1 MALTFG
7 NMDQQVQQQ
16 ADVFSNNPA
25 ALQQRYQESGD
36 LLHLLALQKLKYEK
50 ESAAREMQMQME
62 QRPQTIAQQ
71 REAEVMGLTKDELAK
86 QMGGIMAQRQSAEQ
100 GNIKRAAA
108 GQPPGQR
115 MAMAPPPQMGGVAGQ
130 PAPNMVNMAQGGI
143 VGFEPGGRVEG
154 GQVQALLNELGISEA
169 VYNSRPEL
177 KAKIDAIVAGRGE
190 GSQRGRDV
198 GDPAALRRALSA
210 EAEKASGKIT
220 GGAETLSYLFGT
232 QEGHRDLQARNAAAQ
247 KDAALFRSAVP
258 RSGAALSSLSPP
270 PNAAPSAQPG
280 LPGSLAGLEASAL
293 GDFGQFGAGAPTAKV
308 KPQSKLIPA
317 APAAPQ
323 LSNPATAMSKLAGV
337 TAAMPAGDR
346 ATYRDPSKTTEG
358 IALAK
363 DRARILKDTEK
374 SMGRNLVEEQAAR
387 QAGVGSLLRRDER
400 RDMYDKLMAD
410 REALKKRQAEARA
423 RRGPLADLLASP
435 RAGSSAFGRIGQDLY
450 RGQERRFGEEQRDL
464 NYLYQMAKDRETADM
479 EAGKSQV
486 TAGTAARSY
495 AEADI
500 QNARR
505 DASSLLRDRGND
517 LSDIAKGYLNAD
529 TANMTAEAALR
540 ADRVK
545 MAVSEADN
553 SVKTAVANLESKIQ
567 TERNVIEREKI
578 SDMSID
584 RRRKLF
590 GEVSNMIAKVRTD
603 YDKIKEDAAAAALL
617 VPPISKLRGEARDAA
632 LANTRKKYDA
642 MRDASVGELQKFS
655 GRLKDSISGGS
666 GAGFKFLGKE

>member
-25 ALQQRYQESGD
+25 ALQQRYQQSQQ
-36 LLHLLALQKLKYEK
+36 LLDLLALQKIKSDK
-50 ESAAREMQMQME
+50 EAAAREMQMQME

-100 GNIKRAAA
+100 SNIKRAAA

-130 PAPNMVNMAQGGI
+130 PAPNMARMAGGGI
-143 VGFEPGGRVEG
+143 VSF
-154 GQVQALLNELGISEA
+154 
-169 VYNSRPEL
+169 
-177 KAKIDAIVAGRGE
+177 AGDE
-190 GSQRGRDV
+190 GSLVEVTDEQLRDRMEGMTFETFKSLPEKWQQRIRQQLV
-198 GDPAALRRALSA
+198 GNPDPSAFERADSDAKLRRRALQAAVDAAKKQGPSLGNRLGA
-210 EAEKASGKIT
+210 FFLPESQT
-220 GGAETLSYLFGT
+220 GGI
-232 QEGHRDLQARNAAAQ
+232 
-247 KDAALFRSAVP
+247 DAARQEALVNLDRAKDMRAGLNPPSA
-258 RSGAALSSLSPP
+258 
-270 PNAAPSAQPG
+270 PNAAPNAQPG
-280 LPGSLAGLEASAL
+280 LPGSFAGLDASAL
-293 GDFGQFGAGAPTAKV
+293 MSAPPAAQAQAQAKATAA
-308 KPQSKLIPA
+308 PA
-317 APAAPQ
+317 APAALAAPQ
-323 LSNPATAMSKLAGV
+323 LAAPATASSKLAGV
-337 TAAMPAGDR
+337 TTAMPAGDR

-363 DRARILKDTEK
+363 DRARILKGTEN
-374 SMGRNLVEEQAAR
+374 SMGRNPVEEQAAR

-450 RGQERRFGEEQRDL
+450 RDQERRFGEEQRDL

-486 TAGTAARSY
+486 TAGTTARGY

-578 SDMSID
+578 SGMSID
-584 RRRKLF
+584 RKQKLF
-590 GEVSNMIAKVRTD
+590 GTVSNMIAKVRTD
-603 YDKIKEDAAAAALL
+603 YDKIKENAATAALL
-617 VPPISKLRGEARDAA
+617 VPPVSKLEGKARDAA
-632 LANTRKKYDA
+632 LANIRKKYNT
-642 MRDASVGELQKFS
+642 MRDASVGELLKFS
-655 GRLKDSISGGS
+655 GRLRDSISGGS
-666 GAGFKFLGKE
+666 GRKLEVVR

>member
-25 ALQQRYQESGD
+25 ALQQRYQQSQQ
-36 LLHLLALQKLKYEK
+36 LLDLLALQKIKSDK
-50 ESAAREMQMQME
+50 EAAAREMQMSME

-130 PAPNMVNMAQGGI
+130 PAPNMARMAGGGI
-143 VGFEPGGRVEG
+143 VSF
-154 GQVQALLNELGISEA
+154 A
-169 VYNSRPEL
+169 
-177 KAKIDAIVAGRGE
+177 E
-190 GSQRGRDV
+190 GSLVEVTDEQLRDRMEGMTFETFKSLPEKWQQRIRQQLV
-198 GDPAALRRALSA
+198 GNPDPSAFERADSDAKLRRRALQAAVDAAKKQGPSLGNRLGA
-210 EAEKASGKIT
+210 FFLPESQT
-220 GGAETLSYLFGT
+220 GGI
-232 QEGHRDLQARNAAAQ
+232 
-247 KDAALFRSAVP
+247 DAARQKALVNLDRAKDMRAGLNPPSA
-258 RSGAALSSLSPP
+258 
-270 PNAAPSAQPG
+270 PNAAPNAYV
-280 LPGSLAGLEASAL
+280 PGSLAGLDASGLMAARPAP
-293 GDFGQFGAGAPTAKV
+293 GPGPGPGPGPAVKPTAK
-308 KPQSKLIPA
+308 PA
-317 APAAPQ
+317 LAAPQ
-323 LSNPATAMSKLAGV
+323 LAAPATAASKLAEV
-337 TAAMPAGDR
+337 TTAMPAGDR

-363 DRARILKDTEK
+363 DRARILKGTEK
-374 SMGRNLVEEQAAR
+374 SMGRNPVEEQAAR

-423 RRGPLADLLASP
+423 QRGPLAGLLASP

-450 RGQERRFGEEQRDL
+450 RNQERRFGEEQRDL
-464 NYLYQMAKDRETADM
+464 DYLYQMAKDRETADM

-486 TAGTAARSY
+486 TAGTTARGY

-517 LSDIAKGYLNAD
+517 LSDIAKGYLDAD

-567 TERNVIEREKI
+567 TERNAIEREKI

-584 RRRKLF
+584 RKQKLF
-590 GEVSNMIAKVRTD
+590 GTVSNMIAKVRTD
-603 YDKIKEDAAAAALL
+603 YDKIKENAATAALL
-617 VPPISKLRGEARDAA
+617 VPPVSKLRGEAREAA
-632 LANTRKKYDA
+632 LANIRKKYNA

-655 GRLKDSISGGS
+655 GRLRDSISGGS
-666 GAGFKFLGKE
+666 GRKLEVVR

>member
-25 ALQQRYQESGD
+25 ALQQRYQQSQQ
-36 LLHLLALQKLKYEK
+36 LLDLLALQKIKSDK
-50 ESAAREMQMQME
+50 EAAAREMQMQME

-100 GNIKRAAA
+100 SNIKRAAA

-130 PAPNMVNMAQGGI
+130 PAPNMVNMAQGGV
-143 VGFEPGGRVEG
+143 VGFQPGGEVG
-154 GQVQALLNELGISEA
+154 TPIQTLLKELEISEA

-177 KAKIDAIVAGRGE
+177 KAKIDAILKGRGE
-190 GSQRGRDV
+190 GSQFGRDV

-210 EAEKASGKIT
+210 EADKARKERPLP
-220 GGAETLSYLFGT
+220 GAETASYLFGT
-232 QEGHRDLQARNAAAQ
+232 QRGLTDLETRNAAARE
-247 KDAALFRSAVP
+247 KENLFRGAAQ

-270 PNAAPSAQPG
+270 PNAAPNAAPNAQPG
-280 LPGSLAGLEASAL
+280 LPGSFAGLDASAL
-293 GDFGQFGAGAPTAKV
+293 MSAR
-308 KPQSKLIPA
+308 PA
-317 APAAPQ
+317 APAQAQAQAQAPAALAAPQ
-323 LSNPATAMSKLAGV
+323 LAAPATASSKLAGV
-337 TAAMPAGDR
+337 TTTMPAGDR

-363 DRARILKDTEK
+363 DRARILKGTEK

-423 RRGPLADLLASP
+423 QRGPLAGLLASP

-450 RGQERRFGEEQRDL
+450 RDQERRFGEEQRDL

-486 TAGTAARSY
+486 TAGTAARGY

-578 SDMSID
+578 SGMSID
-584 RRRKLF
+584 RKQKLF
-590 GEVSNMIAKVRTD
+590 GTVSNMIAKVRTD
-603 YDKIKEDAAAAALL
+603 YDKIKENAATAALM
-617 VPPISKLRGEARDAA
+617 VPPINKLEGKARDAA
-632 LANTRKKYDA
+632 LANIRKKYNT
-642 MRDASVGELQKFS
+642 MRDASAGDLQKFADK
-655 GRLKDSISGGS
+655 LMDSISGG
-666 GAGFKFLGKE
+666 GDEFTVRR

>member
-36 LLHLLALQKLKYEK
+36 LLHLLALQKLASEK
-50 ESAAREMQMQME
+50 KDAVREMQMQME

-143 VGFEPGGRVEG
+143 VGFQPGGEVG
-154 GQVQALLNELGISEA
+154 TPIQTLLNELGISEA

-270 PNAAPSAQPG
+270 PNAAPNAQPG

-517 LSDIAKGYLNAD
+517 LSGIAKGYLNAD